1 LPHEAPVETTQ
12 VPEPLHMPAG
22 VSVEPVQLSEEQAV
36 VGVYLRQA
44 PAPSHIPSVP
54 QVVAAC

>member
-1 LPHEAPVETTQ
+1 
-12 VPEPLHMPAG
+12 MPAG

-44 PAPSHIPSVP
+44 PAPSHTPSVP